1 MANDYNSKQ
10 NDLISALTNEKKFMD
25 QLIAVYE
32 NNNTQ
37 SSDLIKTLSETNRRQ
52 NFRRESTSLMLPL
65 NSLLSL
71 TFKLEALKKPIKC
84 LRKNVRKHLIARV
97 INSVHLYKMGQK
109 LFVDF
114 KEGPILGQIY
124 MKEVKKNIRN
134 IN

>member
-32 NNNTQ
+32 NSNTQ

-71 TFKLEALKKPIKC
+71 TFKLEA
-84 LRKNVRKHLIARV
+84 
-97 INSVHLYKMGQK
+97 
-109 LFVDF
+109 
-114 KEGPILGQIY
+114 
-124 MKEVKKNIRN
+124 
-134 IN
+134 

>member
-10 NDLISALTNEKKFMD
+10 NDFISALTNEKKFMD

-32 NNNTQ
+32 NSNTQ

-71 TFKLEALKKPIKC
+71 TFKLEA
-84 LRKNVRKHLIARV
+84 
-97 INSVHLYKMGQK
+97 
-109 LFVDF
+109 
-114 KEGPILGQIY
+114 
-124 MKEVKKNIRN
+124 
-134 IN
+134 